1 MACAGF
7 NKYFRMISVTFR
19 DQLQLPTHFRM
30 IQTAATLLLIGNI
43 NKFSYAF
50 KLDFKI
56 ILLLLDSLSLICYYR
71 SPLVLSSRRI
81 WMKANR

>member
-1 MACAGF
+1 
-7 NKYFRMISVTFR
+7 MISVTFR

-43 NKFSYAF
+43 NKCSYAF

-56 ILLLLDSLSLICYYR
+56 ILLLLDSLICYYR
-71 SPLVLSSRRI
+71 NPLVLSSRRI
-81 WMKANR
+81 WMKAYR